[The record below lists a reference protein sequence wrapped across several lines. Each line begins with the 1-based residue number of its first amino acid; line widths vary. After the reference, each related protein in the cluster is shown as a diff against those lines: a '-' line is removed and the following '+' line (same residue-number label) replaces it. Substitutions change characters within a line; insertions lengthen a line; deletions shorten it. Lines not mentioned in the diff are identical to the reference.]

1 MDHINKEDKEL
12 NSTKRKSHADAKKWM
27 PQVEERMKDA
37 NIEVNRMLHYAT
49 QFLKDDAP
57 TWWEMQHTI
66 DDHQGVIS
74 QEEFKVV
81 LLQSRPV
88 YQKSK
93 KLKSRNI

>member
-27 PQVEERMKDA
+27 LQVEERMKDA

-57 TWWEMQHTI
+57 TWWEMKHTI

-74 QEEFKVV
+74 
-81 LLQSRPV
+81 
-88 YQKSK
+88 
-93 KLKSRNI
+93 